1 MKRRGD
7 GNTSPDAP
15 MDEDAQDRQ
24 FVTALARGLE
34 VLRAFGPSDIG
45 LGNQELAER
54 TGLPK
59 PTVSRLTHTLT
70 RLGYLAAIEET
81 GKYQLDVGVLA
92 LGYSL
97 LAGMDIRKRARPL
110 MQRLANT
117 ANGAVALGSR
127 DRLSMV
133 YLENCRGPGALTLR
147 LDVGSRIPIG
157 TTAMG
162 RAFLAALPED
172 ERGYLL
178 AHLKKRLPED
188 FPRVRD
194 GVDQAV
200 EDLRM
205 RGFTL
210 SIGDWQP
217 EVNAVGVP
225 LISVDGSVA
234 FALNCGAPSF
244 TMPRERL
251 VEDVGPKLVTLARA
265 LVHGPVA
272 VTDSAAS

>member
-7 GNTSPDAP
+7 GKAPIDAP
-15 MDEDAQDRQ
+15 LDEDVQDRQ
-24 FVTALARGLE
+24 FVTALARGLD
-34 VLRAFGPSDIG
+34 VLRAFRPNDIG
-45 LGNQELAER
+45 LGNQDLAER

-70 RLGYLAAIEET
+70 RLGYLAAIEES

-92 LGYSL
+92 LGYAL
-97 LAGMDIRKRARPL
+97 LSGMDIRKRARPL
-110 MQRLANT
+110 MQRLADV
-117 ANGAVALGSR
+117 ANGSVSLGSR

-162 RAFLAALPED
+162 RAFLAALPEE
-172 ERGYLL
+172 ERAYLL
-178 AHLKKRLPED
+178 AHLKKRAPD
-188 FPRVRD
+188 DYPRIRD
-194 GVDQAV
+194 GIDEAV
-200 EDLRM
+200 EDLRA

-234 FALNCGAPSF
+234 FALNCGGPSF

-251 VEDVGPKLVTLARA
+251 EEEIGPKLVTLARA

-272 VTDSAAS
+272 VSGSAAS

>member
-1 MKRRGD
+1 MKRRGGAKD
-7 GNTSPDAP
+7 PMDAP
-15 MDEDAQDRQ
+15 VNEDEHDRQ

-34 VLRAFGPSDIG
+34 VLRAFGPNDVG
-45 LGNQELAER
+45 LGNLELAER

-92 LGYSL
+92 LGYSF
-97 LAGMDIRKRARPL
+97 LAGVDIRKRARPL
-110 MQRLANT
+110 MQRLADT

-162 RAFLAALPED
+162 RAFLAALPEA
-172 ERGYLL
+172 ERAYLL
-178 AHLKKRLPED
+178 AHVKKRASKE
-188 FPRVRD
+188 FPSIRD
-194 GVDQAV
+194 GIAEAV
-200 EDLRM
+200 EDLRT

-225 LISVDGSVA
+225 LISLDGSVA
-234 FALNCGAPSF
+234 FALNCGGPSF

-251 VEDVGPKLVTLARA
+251 EQEVGPKLVTLARA

-272 VTDSAAS
+272 VADSAVS